1 MKVHEVKLSSN
12 YFDDVLSGKKPFE
25 LRKNDRDYR
34 EGDYLILNEIDNDK
48 LTGRK
53 VKVQIIYLLQGYD
66 GLLDD
71 YCILGIGMD

>member
-53 VKVQIIYLLQGYD
+53 VKVQITYLLQGYD